1 MFSSVL
7 IANRGVCA
15 VRIARTA
22 RALGLRVVAIT
33 VGDDAGHAAG
43 ADAVVEVPSYL
54 DGDAIV
60 AAALAEGAAAVIP
73 GYGFLSENE
82 SFATAVIA
90 AGLIWVGPTPA
101 HLAAFATKH
110 AARSLAEA
118 AGVPVLP
125 GSDLVES
132 AEDARAAAEALGY
145 PILLKCTAGGGGVG
159 QASCD
164 TPDEIEPA
172 FDRVRRL
179 AGGAFGDARV
189 FVEAYVPAARH
200 VEVQIFG
207 LADGRVLALGTRDC
221 SAQRRRQKV
230 MEEAPAPGL
239 DAGTSRAM
247 LAAAVNLCT
256 SVGYTG
262 AGTVEFLVDAT
273 KPSVFYF
280 LEVNARLQV
289 EHAVTEQVC
298 GGLDLVEAQLRTA
311 AGLPCP
317 PIEAAADKAAS
328 EAASTLHSIQARVYA
343 EDAARGFAPS
353 PGLLTGVVWPSPA
366 PWLRLETAINA
377 PGERVSPLYDPML
390 AKIVVTA
397 RTRAEALTLL
407 GQALDSTH
415 IDGVETNLPLLRAL
429 VRDSEPLREGRLLT
443 RDVEAFKFVS
453 HTCAVTAAPGV
464 RAIVVDLGRE
474 GLWKAGIPPSG
485 PADELAYRAANRLV
499 GNADDNAAALE
510 LVLDGLDLTFAC
522 AARVAVTGATPAP
535 LTVNG
540 VAAPPWS
547 AIDVPAGAT
556 LRVGRLAGPGARA
569 YVAVAGGGC
578 DVPPYLGSRTTFQ
591 LGGFGGHQ
599 GRALRVGDVL
609 RLFAGCAAEGV
620 VAPPPRAPPVYT
632 NEWSVGAVE
641 GPHSTG
647 FMETADFLFDTPL
660 RVHFNSNRLGVRL
673 EGAAAPIWTR
683 ADGGDAG
690 LHPSNVL
697 DTVYSHRS
705 INITGELPVFLG
717 VDGPSLGGFVCP
729 AVVCRSD
736 AWKLGQARPGDT
748 VRFFRVARAD
758 ALKALAEFKAT
769 AADATPPRAPE
780 REDPVLLTIEGGTD
794 DGGRTLVRLAGE
806 DAILVEFGGDER
818 IDLPLRLAVRALTDA
833 LTVTLPPA
841 ALKELSPG
849 VRSLHVEFDP
859 TTLDL
864 ADLLTVVS
872 TAARGLTVPRRVP
885 SRVLHLPLAFDAS
898 TTRKALERYASSVRA
913 VAPYLPSNIDF
924 VARINGCDAAAV
936 RSAVF
941 DASFLVLGLGDVYL
955 GAPCALALD
964 PRHRMV
970 TTKMNPARVWT
981 AEGEVGLGG
990 SFMCVYGMDSP
1001 GGYQL
1006 VGRTTQMWST
1016 WRTGSGCTPWLLNEF
1031 DVVRFFEVSEDELNA
1046 FRARYAAG
1054 EATLKVE
1061 HSEFDVDEYKA
1072 MLTRDAT
1079 AIAVDRDRKQAAFE
1093 AERERWAADAPPEAV
1108 EAAAAT
1114 AAPSADA
1121 WPDDAVVVRAPV
1133 AGKFTPAV
1141 AVGEDASSGAI
1152 LAVVEAMKMEFEVS
1166 APKAGGLTVL
1176 HVVAAA
1182 GALVDQGDAILVLH
1196 SGEPT
1201 KLAPEIQREP

>member
-22 RALGLRVVAIT
+22 RSLGLRVVAIT
-33 VGDDAGHAAG
+33 VGDDASHVAG

-54 DGDAIV
+54 DGEAIV
-60 AAALAEGAAAVIP
+60 AAALAAGASAIIP

-82 SFATAVIA
+82 SFATAVMA
-90 AGLIWVGPTPA
+90 AGLTWVGPSPA

-110 AARSLAEA
+110 AARALAEA

-132 AEDARAAAEALGY
+132 AEAARAAAVALGF

-189 FVEAYVPAARH
+189 FVEAYVPSARH

-239 DAGTSRAM
+239 DAGTRRAM
-247 LAAAVNLCT
+247 LGAAVNLCA

-273 KPSVFYF
+273 KPAVFYF

-317 PIEAAADKAAS
+317 AIEAAAETAEAEAS
-328 EAASTLHSIQARVYA
+328 DTTPTTLHSIQARVYA
-343 EDAARGFAPS
+343 EDAARGFTPS
-353 PGLLTGVVWPSPA
+353 PGLLTRVSWPPAA
-366 PWLRLETAINA
+366 PWLRLETAIHA

-397 RTRAEALTLL
+397 PTRAESLTLL
-407 GQALDSTH
+407 AQALESTA

-429 VRDSEPLREGRLLT
+429 VRDSEPFRQGRLLT

-453 HTCAVTAAPGV
+453 HTAAVTAAPGV
-464 RAIVVDLGRE
+464 QAIVVDLGRP

-499 GNADDNAAALE
+499 GNEDDNAAALE

-535 LTVNG
+535 LTVDG
-540 VAAPPWS
+540 VAVPPWS

-569 YVAVAGGGC
+569 YVAVSGGF

-609 RLFAGCAAEGV
+609 RLFPGCGAEGV
-620 VAPPPRAPPVYT
+620 ALQPPRAPPVYT
-632 NEWSVGAVE
+632 TEWLVGAVE

-660 RVHFNSNRLGVRL
+660 RVHFNSNRLGARL

-758 ALKALAEFKAT
+758 ALKALAEFEAT
-769 AADATPPRAPE
+769 AADATPPRAPA
-780 REDPVLLTIEGGTD
+780 REDPVLLTIEGGSD

-833 LTVTLPPA
+833 LTASLPPD
-841 ALKELSPG
+841 ALRELSPG

-859 TTLDL
+859 AALDL
-864 ADLLTVVS
+864 ADLLAVVS

-885 SRVLHLPLAFDAS
+885 SRVLHLPLAFNAS

-924 VARINGCDAAAV
+924 VARINGCDPEAV
-936 RSAVF
+936 RAAVF
-941 DASFLVLGLGDVYL
+941 DASYLVLGLGDVYL

-1006 VGRTTQMWST
+1006 VGRTAQMWST
-1016 WRTGSGCTPWLLNEF
+1016 WRTGDGRTPWLLNEF
-1031 DVVRFFEVSEDELNA
+1031 DVVRFFQVSEDELNA

-1054 EATLKVE
+1054 DATLKVE

-1072 MLTRDAT
+1072 MLTRDAA
-1079 AIAVDRDRKQAAFE
+1079 AIAADRDRKQAAFE

-1108 EAAAAT
+1108 EAAAVCD
-1114 AAPSADA
+1114 APLTDA
-1121 WPDDAVVVRAPV
+1121 WPEGAIVVRAPV

-1141 AVGEDASSGAI
+1141 EVGAAALPGAT
-1152 LAVVEAMKMEFEVS
+1152 LGVVEAMKMEFEVD
-1166 APKAGGLTVL
+1166 APKGGTGLTVL

-1182 GALVDQGDAILVLH
+1182 GALVDQGDEILVLH
-1196 SGEPT
+1196 SG
-1201 KLAPEIQREP
+1201 APEVKREP